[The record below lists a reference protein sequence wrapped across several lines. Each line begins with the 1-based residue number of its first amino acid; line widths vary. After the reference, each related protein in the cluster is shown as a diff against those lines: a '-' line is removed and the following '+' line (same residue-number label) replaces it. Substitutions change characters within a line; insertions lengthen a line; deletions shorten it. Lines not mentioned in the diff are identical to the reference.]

1 MFSLNLLLPTLS
13 WMFVFTDKSQALNEC
28 LGKGYL
34 NLFAT
39 RLQFCSNENQFM
51 EMFCWSWFTLLLI
64 LMSDVIDVFCIFFC
78 FKEITKSTEE
88 SRSMLSKQAYI
99 NRKRYDQI
107 LCLKNLKQSLLYSKI
122 CHLFRDNKIT
132 IQIMTYQLYY
142 ELTTLKYL
150 INK

>member
-1 MFSLNLLLPTLS
+1 MFLLNLLLPTLS

-34 NLFAT
+34 NLFET
-39 RLQFCSNENQFM
+39 RFQFCSNENQFM

-88 SRSMLSKQAYI
+88 SRNMLSKQAYI

-107 LCLKNLKQSLLYSKI
+107 LCLKTLQQSLVYSKI
-122 CHLFRDNKIT
+122 CHLFRDI
-132 IQIMTYQLYY
+132 
-142 ELTTLKYL
+142 
-150 INK
+150 

>member
-13 WMFVFTDKSQALNEC
+13 WMFVFTVKSQVLDEC

-34 NLFAT
+34 NLFVT
-39 RLQFCSNENQFM
+39 RFQFCSNEDQFM
-51 EMFCWSWFTLLLI
+51 KMFCWSWFTLLQI

-78 FKEITKSTEE
+78 FKEINKSTEE

-107 LCLKNLKQSLLYSKI
+107 LCLKNLQQPRKKGTNGNLY
-122 CHLFRDNKIT
+122 
-132 IQIMTYQLYY
+132 
-142 ELTTLKYL
+142 
-150 INK
+150 